1 MELVVMHLCG
11 HLEGKNW
18 VGIYLGL
25 DGCIWNTHPVMKYMF
40 EMIIHIYWTVWI
52 LYLSLFIIL

>member
-11 HLEGKNW
+11 HLEDKNW

-25 DGCIWNTHPVMKYMF
+25 NGCIWNTHPVMKYMF
-40 EMIIHIYWTVWI
+40 EMIIYWIVWI
-52 LYLSLFIIL
+52 LHLCSFIIL